1 MMNRLLK
8 RGVSLILSAAMVF
21 TLCPQTQL
29 FSIKAAESDDTPYVI
44 SKGRP
49 VYASSQNGD
58 GSGPEKAV
66 DDDIT
71 TRWQAAQSDKD
82 EWFYVDLG
90 KKTDIDHIYIQ
101 WEAAY
106 AKRYEIQLSDDEENW
121 TTVYE
126 KGTKPGA
133 FVNMAVSY
141 EIKYDDNNKCFY
153 AAANWTSVDNAVYR
167 VTENDEI
174 ASAPDNY
181 KFTGH
186 GVAGGQIKLDE
197 GKHTIK
203 VTALSKDDG
212 KELGSGTCEIDV
224 SIGNKGNNGVE
235 VDSSANL
242 KQTINK
248 EDMSATSARYVKM
261 LCTERAT
268 NYGVSMFEFQV
279 YGTDG
284 VVKRPVNYGEN
295 IALNKETKTSGLKD
309 EWWMYDKEGNLLQK
323 ELDKVVGKNAV
334 DGDMNTSF
342 SSKNDIN
349 QWLSVDLGDSYDI
362 GRISVTWTGDA
373 GKVYDYQVSNDD
385 KNWTSIYR
393 NVKGTPNSTDNR
405 QVYAQ
410 NVRYVRVLAYSKVE
424 KGSGIGISELEVYK
438 YKEGD
443 EKPAINLPELP
454 KTTTKTAGKATYI
467 SNDMYLEQAKVPY
480 YKTDNVKAPIE
491 SNDWWQ
497 SMLIKKFGNTI
508 CTMPF
513 KVRFSTKG
521 LSVLTATDG
530 WLQDHAATAVNLS
543 VISETTPDF
552 YILPENLD
560 TDTACDKVAGYS
572 DFSVTAQL
580 ADDNHVAMT
589 STFVKG

>member
-454 KTTTKTAGKATYI
+454 KTKTKTAGKATYI

-497 SMLIKKFGNTI
+497 SDRK
-508 CTMPF
+508 
-513 KVRFSTKG
+513 
-521 LSVLTATDG
+521 SV
-530 WLQDHAATAVNLS
+530 V
-543 VISETTPDF
+543 
-552 YILPENLD
+552 
-560 TDTACDKVAGYS
+560 
-572 DFSVTAQL
+572 
-580 ADDNHVAMT
+580 
-589 STFVKG
+589 

>member
-1 MMNRLLK
+1 MNRLPT

-29 FSIKAAESDDTPYVI
+29 FSVNATESDDTPYVI
-44 SKGRP
+44 SEGRP
-49 VYASSQNGD
+49 AYSSSQSGD
-58 GSGPEKAV
+58 GSGPENAV
-66 DDDIT
+66 DGDTT
-71 TRWQAAQSDKD
+71 TRWQAAQNDKD

-295 IALNKETKTSGLKD
+295 IALNKETKSSGLKD

-424 KGSGIGISELEVYK
+424 KGSGIGISELGVYK
-438 YKEGD
+438 
-443 EKPAINLPELP
+443 
-454 KTTTKTAGKATYI
+454 
-467 SNDMYLEQAKVPY
+467 
-480 YKTDNVKAPIE
+480 
-491 SNDWWQ
+491 
-497 SMLIKKFGNTI
+497 
-508 CTMPF
+508 
-513 KVRFSTKG
+513 
-521 LSVLTATDG
+521 
-530 WLQDHAATAVNLS
+530 
-543 VISETTPDF
+543 
-552 YILPENLD
+552 
-560 TDTACDKVAGYS
+560 
-572 DFSVTAQL
+572 
-580 ADDNHVAMT
+580 
-589 STFVKG
+589 

>member
-1 MMNRLLK
+1 MM
-8 RGVSLILSAAMVF
+8 
-21 TLCPQTQL
+21 
-29 FSIKAAESDDTPYVI
+29 
-44 SKGRP
+44 
-49 VYASSQNGD
+49 
-58 GSGPEKAV
+58 
-66 DDDIT
+66 
-71 TRWQAAQSDKD
+71 
-82 EWFYVDLG
+82 
-90 KKTDIDHIYIQ
+90 KKTG
-101 WEAAY
+101 
-106 AKRYEIQLSDDEENW
+106 QL
-121 TTVYE
+121 YMK

-424 KGSGIGISELEVYK
+424 KGSGIGISELEV
-438 YKEGD
+438 
-443 EKPAINLPELP
+443 I
-454 KTTTKTAGKATYI
+454 
-467 SNDMYLEQAKVPY
+467 
-480 YKTDNVKAPIE
+480 
-491 SNDWWQ
+491 
-497 SMLIKKFGNTI
+497 
-508 CTMPF
+508 
-513 KVRFSTKG
+513 
-521 LSVLTATDG
+521 
-530 WLQDHAATAVNLS
+530 
-543 VISETTPDF
+543 
-552 YILPENLD
+552 
-560 TDTACDKVAGYS
+560 
-572 DFSVTAQL
+572 
-580 ADDNHVAMT
+580 
-589 STFVKG
+589 